1 MTCLNPCPPPSPPFP
16 RPSLEGGRRVQQN
29 FIRGGSAPRSNSL
42 PFYIPFLAEKVPFL
56 YTPNSQMEPLSHTY
70 SLRQKQLG
78 HFHPTLFF
86 LLLACLL
93 VLPMLLITVNSPN
106 LAHQQWEGKKTVV
119 SQQFWLRLV
128 FRTLQP
134 F

>member
-1 MTCLNPCPPPSPPFP
+1 MTCLNPCPPPFPFQDPPWRGEDVFNKISYGEALPRGPTRYLFIYHFWQKRFPFCIPLIHKWNPFP
-16 RPSLEGGRRVQQN
+16 IHTVSDK
-29 FIRGGSAPRSNSL
+29 NSWDT
-42 PFYIPFLAEKVPFL
+42 F
-56 YTPNSQMEPLSHTY
+56 TQ
-70 SLRQKQLG
+70 RC
-78 HFHPTLFF
+78 FF

-106 LAHQQWEGKKTVV
+106 LAHQHWEGKKTVV